1 MKQSKQSQPQEEPM
15 KNKLNILLF
24 MSLFCLV
31 SCKSLTQKKVE
42 TTIKN
47 MATVEKDV
55 KTVKKTV
62 SIIKQDIA
70 KAEKQ
75 AKKSIE
81 TKDHTLCPL
90 GKITDIKQQLELA
103 DDTIIRIDN
112 NIFYLKEDMEEIK
125 GTAKD
130 EIGDLKNKLLF
141 YQIIMVVMV
150 WIFTCMIISLVRYK

>member
-1 MKQSKQSQPQEEPM
+1 M

-24 MSLFCLV
+24 ISLFCLV

-47 MATVEKDV
+47 MDTVEKDV

-81 TKDHTLCPL
+81 TKDYTLCPL
-90 GKITDIKQQLELA
+90 DKIESIKQQLELTS
-103 DDTIIRIDN
+103 DTIVRIDN
-112 NIFYLKEDMEEIK
+112 GISYLEEDINE
-125 GTAKD
+125 
-130 EIGDLKNKLLF
+130 
-141 YQIIMVVMV
+141 
-150 WIFTCMIISLVRYK
+150 ISLITKEETDNLKSKLFIYQLMFFVLLSCLIFLFTTLIGRKQ